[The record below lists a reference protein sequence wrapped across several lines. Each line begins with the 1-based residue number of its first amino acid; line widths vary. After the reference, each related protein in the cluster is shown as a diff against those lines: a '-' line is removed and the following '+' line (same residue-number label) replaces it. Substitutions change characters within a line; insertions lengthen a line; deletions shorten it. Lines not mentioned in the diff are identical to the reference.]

1 MAAPMAEWLVGMLVS
16 SQVVDWVDRM
26 VVTLVGR
33 SVARSVAL
41 IRLKSRPTQ
50 WLPSRLS
57 GWLLAGPK
65 LGLSCRFYGWP
76 KRWLR

>member
-1 MAAPMAEWLVGMLVS
+1 MAAPMAEWLVAMLFS

-41 IRLKSRPTQ
+41 MVAMWVALKVE
-50 WLPSRLS
+50 
-57 GWLLAGPK
+57 K
-65 LGLSCRFYGWP
+65 
-76 KRWLR
+76 